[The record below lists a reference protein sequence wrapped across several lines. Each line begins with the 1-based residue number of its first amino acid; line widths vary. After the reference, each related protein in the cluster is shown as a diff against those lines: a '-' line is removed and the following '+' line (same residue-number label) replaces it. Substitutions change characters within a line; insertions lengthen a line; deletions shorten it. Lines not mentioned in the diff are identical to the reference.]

1 MSKSD
6 AVTLT
11 INEAKVDLIRG
22 IGLNVDNFISLVKR
36 CMKKLPS
43 KKDLRELRKN
53 LEASPQLYTVVMD
66 MGATIRHQMIQKA
79 MGQKAAQLSIE
90 AQTEVMRRGLGF
102 EQSPELEQLLIENII
117 VCWLRLQW
125 AEYQLSGF
133 MGTGSNSMS
142 EVTYWERRLS
152 IAQQRFLRVS
162 NSLARV
168 RKLTR
173 STVHINIASDG
184 GQQVNV
190 AGNLNAEK

>member
-11 INEAKVDLIRG
+11 ITEAKRNILRDFGLDVDEYIE
-22 IGLNVDNFISLVKR
+22 LVRR
-36 CMKKLPS
+36 CMKKNPS
-43 KKDLRELRKN
+43 KEDLRELRKS
-53 LEASPQLYTVVMD
+53 LEISPKLYMVVMD
-66 MGATIRHQMIQKA
+66 MGATIRHQLIQKA

-90 AQTEVMRRGLGF
+90 AQTEVIRRGLGF

-190 AGNLNAEK
+190 AGILNAEK

>member
-6 AVTLT
+6 AVALT
-11 INEAKVDLIRG
+11 ITEAKVNLLND
-22 IGLNVDNFISLVKR
+22 IGLDVDDFVAFVKR
-36 CMKKLPS
+36 CMNKNPS
-43 KKDLRELRKN
+43 KEDLRELRKS
-53 LEASPQLYTVVMD
+53 LETSPKLYMVVMD
-66 MGATIRHQMIQKA
+66 IGETIRTQLIQKA

-90 AQTEVMRRGLGF
+90 AQIEVMRRGLGF

>member
-11 INEAKVDLIRG
+11 ITEAKMSPFKNLGLDVD
-22 IGLNVDNFISLVKR
+22 DFAALVKR
-36 CMKKLPS
+36 CMNNNPS
-43 KKDLRELRKN
+43 KGDLRELRKK
-53 LEASPQLYTVVMD
+53 LEQTPQLYVLVMD
-66 MGATIRHQMIQKA
+66 MGETVRNQLIQKS
-79 MGQKAAQLSIE
+79 MDQEAARLIIE
-90 AQTEVMRRGLGF
+90 AQTKVIRQGLGF
-102 EQSPELEQLLIENII
+102 EQSPLLEQMLIENVI

-133 MGTGSNSMS
+133 IGRGSNSMS

-152 IAQQRFLRVS
+152 KAQQRFLRAS

-190 AGNLNAEK
+190 AGNINADN